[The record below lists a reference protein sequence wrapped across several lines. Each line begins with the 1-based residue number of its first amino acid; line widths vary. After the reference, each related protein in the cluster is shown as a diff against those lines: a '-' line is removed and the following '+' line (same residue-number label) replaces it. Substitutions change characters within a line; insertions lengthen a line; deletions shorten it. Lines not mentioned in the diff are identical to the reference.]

1 MNNDYKAFFENDL
14 IARDFIT
21 AILCGKLDALK
32 YGDSG
37 LNKGTGRELKTLY
50 YNIADDWLKNYF
62 DNFSEWDY
70 TDFKKTF
77 VTPTAQP
84 NILKIKETEN
94 KGG

>member
-1 MNNDYKAFFENDL
+1 MNNNDYKAFFENDL
-14 IARDFIT
+14 IATDFIMS
-21 AILCGKLDALK
+21 ILLGKLDALK

-37 LNKGTGRELKTLY
+37 INKGTSREVKTLY

-70 TDFKKTF
+70 EDFKKTF
-77 VTPTAQP
+77 VTPAP
-84 NILKIKETEN
+84 RANVLKTKQKN